1 MVAKVVT
8 KPEFSVAKEKM
19 LVALVT
25 VSVAISSPAN
35 DTSLIFKNTEM
46 YLKSSGKILEREI
59 MEKEILI
66 QKSEH
71 SSSKLER
78 KLGSHQ
84 HLKQTDSK

>member
-1 MVAKVVT
+1 M
-8 KPEFSVAKEKM
+8 
-19 LVALVT
+19 
-25 VSVAISSPAN
+25 IHHRY
-35 DTSLIFKNTEM
+35 FKTLM

-66 QKSEH
+66 EKSEQ